1 MTARQLPKKSVLNG
15 GRVGILLA
23 AFFVGCQAT
32 QLQSVGPPSRHS
44 VRSDRLLVLS
54 NFQLPEDHSLIVDL
68 KELREQITSDLQ
80 LPPQNREVVVYLFSG
95 QLEYTQ
101 YLNRTYPGLPQRR
114 AYFVGTPTELAVF
127 TFWGKRVQE
136 DLRHEYTHGVLHA
149 SLGHVPLWID
159 EGLAE
164 YFEIRGAMNS
174 RTVESLTRRLAD
186 GWKPNLKALE
196 SLTEFSAMQQPH
208 YEEAWAWV
216 HFCLHAS
223 PETRTALLS
232 YLADL
237 DNGTNI
243 EPLSKRL
250 ADAVPHVQDRFLV
263 YLSSLPKS

>member
-1 MTARQLPKKSVLNG
+1 MTVVPAVKRSL
-15 GRVGILLA
+15 RVWRTGLLLA
-23 AFFVGCQAT
+23 GLMLGCQAA
-32 QLQSVGPPSRHS
+32 QIQSVGPPSRHS

-54 NFQLPEDHSLIVDL
+54 NFKLPADHELIADLEQLQV
-68 KELREQITSDLQ
+68 RVTSELQ
-80 LPPQNREVVVYLFSG
+80 LPPQRREVVVYLFSG

-114 AYFVGTPTELAVF
+114 AYFVGTPAELAVF

-164 YFEIRGAMNS
+164 YFEILGTMNS
-174 RTVESLTRRLAD
+174 RTVAAMNQRLAD
-186 GWKPNLKALE
+186 GWKPDLKALE
-196 SLTEFSAMQQPH
+196 SLTEFSSMQQPH

-216 HFCLHAS
+216 HFCLHSS
-223 PETRTALLS
+223 PETKAALLS

-237 DNGTNI
+237 QGGT
-243 EPLSKRL
+243 EPQPLSDRL
-250 ADAVPHVQDRFLV
+250 IEAVPHLEDRFLV
-263 YLSSLPKS
+263 YLSSLPTS